1 MAEWSACRTRS
12 LAAPGLSS
20 ALAIARFVLGHLGRP
35 EFKSSATRVN
45 IQLVASYQLAF
56 SIQ

>member
-20 ALAIARFVLGHLGRP
+20 ALAIAGFVLGRP
-35 EFKSSATRVN
+35 EFKSSAMLVN

-56 SIQ
+56 SIK